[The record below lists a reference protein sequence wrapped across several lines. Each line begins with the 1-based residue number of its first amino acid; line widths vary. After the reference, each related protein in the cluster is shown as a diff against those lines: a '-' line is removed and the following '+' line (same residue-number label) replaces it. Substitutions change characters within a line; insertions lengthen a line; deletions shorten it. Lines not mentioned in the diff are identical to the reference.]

1 MSDALQ
7 QRIYNELSQLVLI
20 DPHTHINPHSPASS
34 TLADILGYHYY
45 TELAHS
51 AGMPREHIEQAGIS
65 PKEKVCRIASGLGHI
80 DNTAQLSWLLELSRE
95 LFGFDADRI
104 DSSNWEALYDAAFAK
119 MSQPDWEQQV
129 LTASK
134 LEAVF
139 LTNDFDDA
147 LEGFDTQRY
156 VPCLRTDELVFHFFK
171 PAVRQRLTECSGQQI
186 HGLSDLRQ
194 AIAQRFQHFV
204 DHGVRACAI
213 SLPPHFTPTNISD
226 PDAEIA
232 LKHIL
237 QSGEQSSADDR
248 AVLGYWVFWQLAMNC
263 VQHSLP
269 FDLMI
274 GVNRAVYPSG
284 VYQGQDLYD
293 SRVSLIQYR
302 ELFNA
307 FPTVK
312 FPVSVL
318 ASVTN
323 QELVSYSWIFPNV
336 ITNGHWWY
344 SNTPS
349 FITRDLTARME
360 AIPRNKQIGYY
371 SDMYK
376 LEFALPKF
384 NMFKRCLAS
393 VLADRFIIAQGW
405 SETRAIELGRQLLRG
420 NVESIFGYA

>member
-1 MSDALQ
+1 MSETLP
-7 QRIYNELSQLVLI
+7 QRLYQELSQLVLI
-20 DPHTHINPHSPASS
+20 DPHTHINPLQPASM

-51 AGMPREHIEQAGIS
+51 AGMAREEIEEPGIS
-65 PKEKVCRIASGLGHI
+65 PKEKVSRIASGLEHI

-95 LFGFDADRI
+95 LFGFEADRL
-104 DSSNWEALYDAAFAK
+104 DSSNWEGLYDAALLK
-119 MSQPDWEQQV
+119 MSQPDWEEQV
-129 LTASK
+129 LKASK

-139 LTNDFDDA
+139 LTNDFDDP
-147 LEGFDTQRY
+147 LQGFDTRRY
-156 VPCLRTDELVFHFFK
+156 VPCLRTDELVFHFAK
-171 PAVRQRLTECSGQQI
+171 ATVRERLAKCAGQNI
-186 HGLSDLRQ
+186 HNLTDLRQ
-194 AIAQRFQHFV
+194 ALAQRFQHFV
-204 DHGVRACAI
+204 AHGVRACAI
-213 SLPPHFTPTNISD
+213 SLPPNFGPVNVSD
-226 PDAEIA
+226 AAAASA
-232 LKHIL
+232 LEHVL
-237 QSGEQSSADDR
+237 RDNELASADDKST
-248 AVLGYWVFWQLAMNC
+248 LGYWVFWQLASNC
-263 VQHSLP
+263 AQRSLP

-274 GVNRAVYPSG
+274 GVNRAIYPGG

-302 ELFNA
+302 ELLNA

-312 FPVSVL
+312 FPISVL

-360 AIPRNKQIGYY
+360 AVPRNKQIGYY

-384 NMFKRCLAS
+384 NMFKRCLAN
-393 VLADRFIIAQGW
+393 VLADHFVVQQRW
-405 SETRAIELGRQLLRG
+405 SETRALELGRQLLRG
-420 NVESIFGYA
+420 NVETIFGYA